1 MICNSCGREIPD
13 GSTFCVLCGAPFT
26 PSVPDYNQVGSTVA
40 AGMGTDYNQ
49 IGSTVAAG
57 MGTDYNQIGSTVAA
71 GMGSDY
77 NQVGSTVAAGM
88 NADYSQVGR
97 TVAAGTTADYSQVG
111 STVAAGMTADY
122 SQANQNVGM
131 TQQGAPAPAAAAAP
145 APAKKGFNKLLIP
158 VIALGACL
166 LLALG
171 GIAFLFLFFSP
182 KYKNL
187 QNENSNLQSENSS
200 LESTISSKD
209 SEISNLKTNVSNLT
223 QERDNLQAE
232 VDEYSVSAELYAEM
246 MEDIRNMKKSN
257 TTYFS
262 NRNVIVLKKGQ
273 TANIMVTLDKATNF
287 SVRFDSDNKLV
298 SAKWNNDWFNNNKS
312 CTLTFTAGY
321 DEGKCVY
328 TFSNSETADKFEVFV
343 YVVD

>member
-1 MICNSCGREIPD
+1 MICSSCGREIPD
-13 GSTFCVLCGAPFT
+13 GSTFCVVCGAQFT
-26 PSVPDYNQVGSTVA
+26 PTVPDYNQIGSTVAAGMGTDYNQVGSTVA

-49 IGSTVAAG
+49 
-57 MGTDYNQIGSTVAA
+57 
-71 GMGSDY
+71 
-77 NQVGSTVAAGM
+77 VGSTVAAGM
-88 NADYSQVGR
+88 
-97 TVAAGTTADYSQVG
+97 TADYSQVG
-111 STVAAGMTADY
+111 STVAAGMGTADY
-122 SQANQNVGM
+122 GQIGSTVAAGMTADFSQANGNVGN
-131 TQQGAPAPAAAAAP
+131 TQQGVPAATPAPAAA
-145 APAKKGFNKLLIP
+145 PAKSGFNKLMIP

-209 SEISNLKTNVSNLT
+209 SEISNLKSNVSSLT

-232 VDEYSVSAELYAEM
+232 MEEYSVSAELYEEM
-246 MEDIRNMKKSN
+246 INDIRNMKRPNN
-257 TTYFS
+257 TYYS
-262 NRNVIVLKKGQ
+262 NRNVIVLGKGQ
-273 TANIMVTLDKATNF
+273 TASIMVTLDKATSF
-287 SVRFDSDNKLV
+287 TIRFDSDNKLC

-321 DEGKCVY
+321 DEGKTVFKF
-328 TFSNSETADKFEVFV
+328 TNSETADTFEVLV
-343 YVVD
+343 YIVD